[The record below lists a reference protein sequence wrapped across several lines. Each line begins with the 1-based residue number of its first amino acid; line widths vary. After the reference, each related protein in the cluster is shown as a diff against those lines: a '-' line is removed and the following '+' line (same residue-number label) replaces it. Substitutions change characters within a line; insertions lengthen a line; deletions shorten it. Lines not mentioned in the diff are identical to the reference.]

1 MVTGEMEGSK
11 ALAGV
16 KILQDV
22 QEELVEK
29 PVLLRSEKEGLLRII
44 FGLEAILR
52 VVLLEVEQA
61 ACNLGEKC
69 ASQDHVIMIQQK

>member
-1 MVTGEMEGSK
+1 MEGSK

-16 KILQDV
+16 RIFQDV

-29 PVLLRSEKEGLLRII
+29 RVLLRSEKEGLLRII
-44 FGLEAILR
+44 FGLEAISS

-61 ACNLGEKC
+61 ACNIGKKC
-69 ASQDHVIMIQQK
+69 AS